1 MEISILEYVV
11 YALIGYSSF
20 MILIVSTVKEVP
32 DSRILSIVRSIYVF
46 PGIIALM
53 ILASSGINIDVNTVS
68 TNNLIKSINTT
79 QTWTEA
85 TTQSNTIVL
94 QNPVWSMF
102 HWLLAITLIFY
113 MIKQILNLLTK
124 APAQGVKE
132 DNEVE

>member
-1 MEISILEYVV
+1 MEISILEYLV

-20 MILIVSTVKEVP
+20 LVLIVSAIKEVP
-32 DSRILSIVRSIYVF
+32 DSRVLSIVRSIYLF

-53 ILASSGINIDVNTVS
+53 ILASSGINIDVNTVT
-68 TNNLIKSINTT
+68 TNNLIKSVNTT

-85 TTQSNTIVL
+85 TTQSNTIIL

-113 MIKQILNLLTK
+113 LIKQILNLLTK
-124 APAQGVKE
+124 PPQQGVRE

>member
-1 MEISILEYVV
+1 M

-20 MILIVSTVKEVP
+20 MVLVVSTIKEIP
-32 DSRILSIVRSIYVF
+32 DSRVLSIVRVIYLF

-124 APAQGVKE
+124 PPAQGVRE

>member
-20 MILIVSTVKEVP
+20 LVLIVSTVKEIP
-32 DSRILSIVRSIYVF
+32 DSRVLSIVRVIYLF

-68 TNNLIKSINTT
+68 TNNLIKSVNTT

-124 APAQGVKE
+124 PPAQGVRE

>member
-1 MEISILEYVV
+1 M

-20 MILIVSTVKEVP
+20 LVLIVSTVKEIP
-32 DSRILSIVRSIYVF
+32 DSRVLSIVRVIYLF

-68 TNNLIKSINTT
+68 TNNLIKSVNTT

-124 APAQGVKE
+124 PPAQGVRE

>member
-1 MEISILEYVV
+1 MEISILEYIV

-20 MILIVSTVKEVP
+20 AVLIVSAVKEIP
-32 DSRILSIVRSIYVF
+32 DSRVLSLVRVIYLF

-53 ILASSGINIDVNTVS
+53 ILASSGINIDVNTVT

-85 TTQSNTIVL
+85 TTQSNTIIL

-124 APAQGVKE
+124 APAQGVRE